1 MALAHAILALLVQ
14 EPMSGYDLNKTFAGS
29 VGNFWKATHQ
39 QIYRELGKL
48 EEMGWVK
55 AETIFQEGRPDKKL
69 YQITEVGQKNL
80 AQWVAEPCDASPVKE
95 ELLVKVF
102 VGTLAP
108 IQNIRQEIERH
119 RQIHQARLANYH
131 RIEAESF
138 KACNTPSFAA
148 QLHYLVLRRG
158 IRYETD
164 WIAWCDEALELI
176 NHRESDSG

>member
-14 EPMSGYDLNKTFAGS
+14 EPMSGYDLNKAFEGS

-48 EEMGWVK
+48 EAMGWVK
-55 AETIFQEGRPDKKL
+55 AETIPQEGRPDKKL

-108 IQNIRQEIERH
+108 VQNIRQELERH
-119 RQIHQARLANYH
+119 RQIHQARLANYR

-138 KACNTPSFAA
+138 QTCKDASFAA

-176 NHRESDSG
+176 NNWCC